1 MNNKYILGIDTSN
14 YKTSIAVI
22 DENKSIICDLRRF
35 LEVKQGEKGLR
46 QSDALFQHIKN
57 IPELM
62 EQLRQ
67 DVDNNYKK
75 YGHFE
80 NKIKAISYSS
90 KPRPVEGSYMPVF
103 LAGESFARSLGAT
116 LDIPVYAFSH
126 QEGHIEAIR
135 EYSVFKN
142 TDRFLACHFSGGT
155 TELLSVN
162 TNDIGYDIEIVGGS
176 DDISFG
182 QVIDRAGV
190 LMGMKFPAGEELD
203 NIAVNTAG
211 STQLL
216 TPVKVKNARLNLSG
230 IDTQIKRIISSK
242 ATENIPDELIREIF
256 EKLADAIVKML
267 IQASEKTSLDK
278 ILMAGGVSSSRFIRN
293 RIRSRLEASGI
304 HAEFDNLGLAQDNA
318 VGTALLGGKA
328 LWR

>member
-1 MNNKYILGIDTSN
+1 
-14 YKTSIAVI
+14 
-22 DENKSIICDLRRF
+22 
-35 LEVKQGEKGLR
+35 
-46 QSDALFQHIKN
+46 
-57 IPELM
+57 
-62 EQLRQ
+62 
-67 DVDNNYKK
+67 
-75 YGHFE
+75 
-80 NKIKAISYSS
+80 
-90 KPRPVEGSYMPVF
+90 MPVF
-103 LAGESFARSLGAT
+103 LAGESLARSLGAA

-190 LMGMKFPAGEELD
+190 LMGMEFPAGEDLD

-242 ATENIPDELIREIF
+242 ATENIPNELIREIF